1 MADIADLTS
10 SPDERSPPPLQTLPR
25 SGNTTD
31 SCTAT
36 LLASVFDQVSAA
48 PAEGR
53 QVSSRRVRRSARGQ
67 SAGQEPEAA
76 GDTSGLPDLSYL
88 AYSSDEEFEEFM

>member
-1 MADIADLTS
+1 MNEALS
-10 SPDERSPPPLQTLPR
+10 SPTSALQAPPR
-25 SGNTTD
+25 ASGATE

-53 QVSSRRVRRSARGQ
+53 QVRSRRVRRSARGQ
-67 SAGQEPEAA
+67 SAGQETEAA